1 MVDTKLLQ
9 EEMRKNG
16 YTLETLAKEIGRSR
30 TGLFNKIHNIRE
42 FRISEIN
49 NISVLL
55 KLKKTDV
62 NRIFFANDVEL
73 KSTK

>member
-1 MVDTKLLQ
+1 MVNTRLLQ
-9 EEMRKNG
+9 SEMRKNG
-16 YTLETLAKEIGRSR
+16 YTIEALAKEIGRSR

-42 FRISEIN
+42 FRITEIN
-49 NISVLL
+49 KISQVL